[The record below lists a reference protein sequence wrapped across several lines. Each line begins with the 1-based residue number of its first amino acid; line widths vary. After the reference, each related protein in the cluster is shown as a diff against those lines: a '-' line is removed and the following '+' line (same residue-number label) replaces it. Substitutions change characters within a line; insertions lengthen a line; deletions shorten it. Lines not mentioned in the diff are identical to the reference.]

1 MAIGL
6 TNFLVDTNIF
16 IYAYLCD
23 DISKSQL
30 AKLLL
35 EEIVRKRVGCV
46 STQVLN
52 EVFSRLTR
60 GVQDPSVIAEFA
72 ETITVITLN
81 YQVLDTTKDT
91 VLTAVNGTRRYQIS
105 YWDSLIWAA
114 AKLNGVPYVLSEDF
128 SHGQTLDGVTFLNPF
143 TPGFTLEGHPA

>member
-52 EVFSRLTR
+52 EVFSRLMR

-114 AKLNGVPYVLSEDF
+114 VKLNGVPYVLSEDF

-143 TPGFTLEGHPA
+143 TPGFTL